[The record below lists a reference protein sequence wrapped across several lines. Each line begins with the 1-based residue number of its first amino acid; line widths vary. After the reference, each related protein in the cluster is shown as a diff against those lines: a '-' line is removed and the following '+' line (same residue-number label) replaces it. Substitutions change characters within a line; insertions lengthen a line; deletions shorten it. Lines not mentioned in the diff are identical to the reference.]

1 VIEPAAATFER
12 AAQASRVRLVAGN
25 FLESVP
31 DGADAIV
38 LKHIVHDWDDEHNVR
53 LLGHCRRSLPHG
65 GRLLVVESVLSNEP
79 EGAFAKF
86 LDLEMLAVTPGG
98 RERSIDEFERLL
110 ARAGFELGAVL
121 PTKSPVSVIE
131 GRAR

>member
-1 VIEPAAATFER
+1 MSNASARYGGALPPAA
-12 AAQASRVRLVAGN
+12 QRLN
-25 FLESVP
+25 Q
-31 DGADAIV
+31 
-38 LKHIVHDWDDEHNVR
+38 
-53 LLGHCRRSLPHG
+53 LL
-65 GRLLVVESVLSNEP
+65 SVLSNEP

-86 LDLEMLAVTPGG
+86 LDLEMLALTPGG
-98 RERSIDEFERLL
+98 RERSLDEFERLL